1 MLDGRVQ
8 TRYCANMFN
17 IGFDCNVVDLTA
29 KLKTYPLL
37 AGSMAYLMAVLCI
50 LIKKKGADLR
60 VELDGED
67 VYKRQCYNHV
77 QCSRCAKC
85 TVGNENSSLFVTV
98 LFC

>member
-1 MLDGRVQ
+1 MDIEAQLTGTVMACDAIRYSGMLDGRVQ

-50 LIKKKGADLR
+50 LIKKRAR
-60 VELDGED
+60 IFAW
-67 VYKRQCYNHV
+67 NWT
-77 QCSRCAKC
+77 AK
-85 TVGNENSSLFVTV
+85 FVRTGRS
-98 LFC
+98 C